1 MNEEER
7 RALESLTFNW
17 TSALE
22 EVWHPARYHVEG
34 LHSEAA
40 RLIRK
45 GIAEAA
51 ASSERAN
58 PLGLPLQ
65 GQQGA
70 GKTHLLG
77 WAREQ
82 VQAAGGYFFLLGD
95 LTRKTFWDE
104 ARTAFVQQL
113 LPLKDG
119 SRDQLGRLLAD
130 LADQAGVDKPV
141 RDAVTGVA
149 PPQPEDVNAFIAAL
163 SRRHPS
169 LLPPCLHTARA
180 LVLLASPEPSHTE
193 IGYYY
198 LDGGDVEPADRS
210 AWGIKSKPNTA
221 RFVINQVSQLL
232 ALSGPTVVAV
242 DQIDA
247 LIDQV
252 GKDEDASMIADV
264 ATGLMDLRDTTF
276 RTLTIISCLP
286 QSWEYVRAAAVRTAL
301 DRFGER
307 CEIQNI
313 PTADVGRQMIA
324 QRFAVDY
331 ARAAFQPPYPTWPIR
346 PRAFGDATGYT
357 ARSLLKR
364 IDTHVREC
372 LRRGIVVELDHLSDD
387 FEDGTPATDEVRPGL
402 ETELAAMDARFR
414 ALWNSADVSPAL
426 VPGTE
431 DGLMPDFLDAG
442 LDSWIRERG
451 GADSL
456 VFTREPQPAKNPA
469 LHAEL
474 KMIIDDH
481 TESQRRWAF
490 RAIAAEH
497 ATSFL
502 SRLRNATQAIGL
514 DPETANRQ
522 LFVLRSTDWPN
533 GPKTRAERADFT
545 ARGGQ
550 TIPATVGDLKT
561 FAALRGLLTER
572 HPDLNA
578 WLVARQHAHGTDLLR
593 TALADVVPPE
603 TAASATSSADGAE
616 ELERTPAGDRADGA
630 DRADRA
636 TATGDDTAGL
646 LAEGSF
652 QVGRRIPSE
661 APVSLDLAVLRMH
674 TVLFAGNGSGKTV
687 LLRRMIEECALRG
700 VSAIVL
706 DPNND
711 LARLGDEWPAPPAGW
726 RPGDAQRAAEYL
738 AGTDVVVWT
747 PRRQSGR
754 PLTFRPLPEF
764 AAVRDDPDDL
774 DAAIDA
780 ATGAIAPRVVS
791 SGRRAEEETAVLR
804 EALRYYAKSGTSDLG
819 GFVDLLDELPDDITR
834 LRNASTTAAALAQ
847 RLRVAQINDP
857 LFAGKGEPVDPG
869 VLLTPPPGKRAR
881 VSVISM
887 IGLPD
892 PVQRQGFVNQLQ
904 MALFSW
910 IKKHPATDRP
920 LSGLLVMD
928 EAQEFAPSGRV
939 TVCSEST
946 RRLVAQARK
955 YGLGLLFATQAPKG
969 LHNQIPGNAA
979 TQFYGRLGSSVQM
992 SAAREVAKA
1001 RGGDIPDIARLSK
1014 GQFYVGTEGTKF
1026 IKTATSLCLS
1036 YHPAAPLTE
1045 EEVIARARADRYGE

>member
-1 MNEEER
+1 MTGMNDEER
-7 RALESLTFNW
+7 RALGSLTFNW
-17 TSALE
+17 ASVLE
-22 EVWHPARYHVEG
+22 NVWRPAPYHVEG
-34 LHSEAA
+34 LHAEAA
-40 RLIRK
+40 SLIRQ
-45 GIAEAA
+45 GIEEAA
-51 ASSERAN
+51 ASTERAN

-65 GQQGA
+65 GERGV

-82 VQAAGGYFFLLGD
+82 AQAAGGYFFLLGD

-130 LADQAGVDKPV
+130 LADQAGIEKPV
-141 RDAVTGVA
+141 RDAVTGVV
-149 PPQPEDVNAFIAAL
+149 PPSPEDVGAFIAAL
-163 SRRHPS
+163 RSLDPS
-169 LLPPCLHTARA
+169 LAPPCLDTARA
-180 LVLLASPEPSHTE
+180 LVLLASPESSHTE
-193 IGYYY
+193 IGYSY
-198 LDGGDVEPADRS
+198 LDGGDVDVAERRP
-210 AWGIKSKPNTA
+210 WGIRTKPNRA
-221 RFVINQVSQLL
+221 RFVINQVSRLL

-252 GKDEDASMIADV
+252 GKDEDVSRIAEV

-276 RTLTIISCLP
+276 RTFTIISCLP
-286 QSWEYVRAAAVRTAL
+286 ESWEYMREAAVGAAL
-301 DRFGER
+301 DRFR
-307 CEIQNI
+307 RPCQMQNI
-313 PTADVGRQMIA
+313 PTADVGRHMIA

-331 ARAAFQPPYPTWPIR
+331 TRAAFQPPYPTWPIR

-364 IDTHVREC
+364 IDTHVRDC
-372 LRRGIVVELDHLSDD
+372 LRQDTAVELDRLT
-387 FEDGTPATDEVRPGL
+387 DGVEVDPPATGTDRPGL
-402 ETELAAMDARFR
+402 ETELTALDARFR
-414 ALWNSADVSPAL
+414 ELWNTADVTSAL
-426 VPGTE
+426 APGTE
-431 DGLMPDFLDAG
+431 DGLMPELLDAG

-451 GADSL
+451 DADSL
-456 VFTREPQPAKNPA
+456 AFIRERHPRKNPA

-474 KMIIDDH
+474 RMIIDDR
-481 TESQRRWAF
+481 TERQRRWAF
-490 RAIAAEH
+490 RAISAEP
-497 ATSFL
+497 ATSVL
-502 SRLRNATQAIGL
+502 SRLRNATRAIGL
-514 DPETANRQ
+514 DSDTANRQ
-522 LFVLRSTDWPN
+522 LFVLRGTPWPN
-533 GPKTRAERADFT
+533 GRKTEAERTDFA
-545 ARGGQ
+545 ARGGL

-561 FAALRGLLTER
+561 FAALRAMLAER

-578 WLVARQHAHGTDLLR
+578 WLVARQPAHGTDLLR
-593 TALADVVPPE
+593 LALAGVVPPG
-603 TAASATSSADGAE
+603 TSTSPSTDEAE
-616 ELERTPAGDRADGA
+616 YLDSTPDLDRMV
-630 DRADRA
+630 RPP
-636 TATGDDTAGL
+636 TTGEETAGL
-646 LAEGSF
+646 LAEGSLR
-652 QVGRRIPSE
+652 VGARIPGG
-661 APVSLDLAVLRMH
+661 APVTLDLSVLSKH
-674 TVLFAGNGSGKTV
+674 TVLFAGTGSGKTV
-687 LLRRMIEECALRG
+687 LLRRVVEEAALRG

-711 LARLGDEWPAPPAGW
+711 LARLGDGWPEPPVAW
-726 RPGDAQRAAEYL
+726 SAEDAQRAAEYL
-738 AGTDVVVWT
+738 AETDVVVWT

-764 AAVRDDPDDL
+764 AAVRDEPDDL

-780 ATGAIAPRVVS
+780 AAGAIRPRVVS

-804 EALRYYAKSGTSDLG
+804 EALRYYAKTGASDLAG
-819 GFVDLLDELPDDITR
+819 LVDLLDELPEGITS
-834 LRNASTTAAALAQ
+834 LRNADATAATLAQ

-857 LFAGKGEPVDPG
+857 LFAGEGEPVDPG
-869 VLLTPPPGKRAR
+869 ILLTPAPGKRAR

-892 PVQRQGFVNQLQ
+892 PAQRQGFVNQLQ

-910 IKKHPATDRP
+910 IKKHPARDRP

-928 EAQEFAPSGRV
+928 EAQDLVPSGKV
-939 TVCSEST
+939 TACSEST

-979 TQFYGRLGSSVQM
+979 TQVYGRLSSPVQID
-992 SAAREVAKA
+992 AAREVAKA
-1001 RGGDIPDIARLSK
+1001 KGGDVPDIGKLGR

-1026 IKTATSLCLS
+1026 IKTATPLCLS
-1036 YHPAAPLTE
+1036 YHPDGPLTE
-1045 EEVIARARADRYGE
+1045 EEVIARARADR

>member
-1 MNEEER
+1 MTGMNEEER
-7 RALESLTFNW
+7 RALGSLTFNW

-22 EVWHPARYHVEG
+22 DIWRPARYHVKG
-34 LHSEAA
+34 LH
-40 RLIRK
+40 
-45 GIAEAA
+45 AEAA
-51 ASSERAN
+51 SLIRQGIEEATASTERAN

-65 GQQGA
+65 GERGV

-95 LTRKTFWDE
+95 LTRKTFWEE

-141 RDAVTGVA
+141 RDAVTGVV
-149 PPQPEDVNAFIAAL
+149 PPSPADIGVFIAAL
-163 SRRHPS
+163 RTRDPS
-169 LLPPCLHTARA
+169 LAPPCLDTARA
-180 LVLLASPEPSHTE
+180 LVLLASPDSSHTE
-193 IGYYY
+193 IGYYF
-198 LDGGDVEPADRS
+198 LDGGDVDAAERRS
-210 AWGIKSKPNTA
+210 WSIRNKPNTA
-221 RFVINQVSQLL
+221 RFVINQVSRLL

-252 GKDEDASMIADV
+252 GKDEDASMIAEV

-276 RTLTIISCLP
+276 RTFTIISCLP
-286 QSWEYVRAAAVRTAL
+286 QSWEYMRDAAVTAAL
-301 DRFGER
+301 DRFR
-307 CEIQNI
+307 PPCPMQNI
-313 PTADVGRQMIA
+313 PTADIGRHMIA

-331 ARAAFQPPYPTWPIR
+331 TRAAFQPPYPTWPIR
-346 PRAFGDATGYT
+346 PRTFDDATAYT

-372 LRRGIVVELDHLSDD
+372 LRQDRVVELDHLSADVK
-387 FEDGTPATDEVRPGL
+387 DGPLATGAVRPGL
-402 ETELAAMDARFR
+402 ETELTALDDRFR
-414 ALWNSADVSPAL
+414 ELWNTADVSSAL

-431 DGLMPDFLDAG
+431 DGLMPEFLDAG

-451 GADSL
+451 EADSL
-456 VFTREPQPAKNPA
+456 AFTRERHPRKNPA

-474 KMIIDDH
+474 RMIIDDR
-481 TESQRRWAF
+481 TERQRRWAF
-490 RAIAAEH
+490 RAIAADN
-497 ATSFL
+497 ANSVL
-502 SRLRNATQAIGL
+502 SRLRNATRAIGL
-514 DPETANRQ
+514 DSDTANRQ
-522 LFVLRSTDWPN
+522 LFVLRSTSWPN
-533 GPKTRAERADFT
+533 GRKTEAERADFT
-545 ARGGQ
+545 ARGGL

-561 FAALRGLLTER
+561 FAALRAMLAER

-578 WLVARQHAHGTDLLR
+578 WLVARQPAHGTDLLR
-593 TALADVVPPE
+593 LALAGVMPPE
-603 TAASATSSADGAE
+603 TSASPSPDEAE
-616 ELERTPAGDRADGA
+616 DLESTPDIGRTVRPSIGEE
-630 DRADRA
+630 
-636 TATGDDTAGL
+636 TAGL
-646 LAEGSF
+646 LGEGALR
-652 QVGRRIPSE
+652 VGARIPSG
-661 APVSLDLAVLRMH
+661 APVSLDLAVLSKH
-674 TVLFAGNGSGKTV
+674 TVLFAGTGSGKTV
-687 LLRRMIEECALRG
+687 LLRRVIEESALRG

-711 LARLGDEWPAPPAGW
+711 LARLGDGWPEPPEEWSAE
-726 RPGDAQRAAEYL
+726 DAQRSAEYL
-738 AGTDVVVWT
+738 AETDVVVWT

-754 PLTFRPLPEF
+754 PLTFRPLPDF
-764 AAVRDDPDDL
+764 AAVKDEPDDL

-780 ATGAIAPRVVS
+780 AAGAIAPRVVS
-791 SGRRAEEETAVLR
+791 SGRKAEEETAVLR
-804 EALRYYAKSGTSDLG
+804 EALRYYAKSGASDLA
-819 GFVDLLDELPDDITR
+819 GFVDLLDELPEGITS
-834 LRNASTTAAALAQ
+834 LRNADATAANLAQ

-857 LFAGKGEPVDPG
+857 LFAGEGEPVDPG
-869 VLLTPPPGKRAR
+869 ILLTPLPGKRAR

-892 PVQRQGFVNQLQ
+892 PAQRQGFVNQLQ

-910 IKKHPATDRP
+910 IKQHPARDRP

-928 EAQEFAPSGRV
+928 EAQDLVPSGKV
-939 TVCSEST
+939 TACSEST

-955 YGLGLLFATQAPKG
+955 YGLGLLFATQAPKA

-979 TQFYGRLGSSVQM
+979 TQFYGRLSSPVQIG
-992 SAAREVAKA
+992 AAREVAKA
-1001 RGGDIPDIARLSK
+1001 KGGDVPDIARLTR
-1014 GQFYVGTEGTKF
+1014 GQFYVGTDGTKF
-1026 IKTATSLCLS
+1026 IKTATPMCLS

-1045 EEVIARARADRYGE
+1045 EEVIARARADR

>member
-1 MNEEER
+1 MMGMNEEER
-7 RALESLTFNW
+7 RALGSLTFNW

-22 EVWHPARYHVEG
+22 DVWRPARYHVEG
-34 LHSEAA
+34 LH
-40 RLIRK
+40 
-45 GIAEAA
+45 AEAA
-51 ASSERAN
+51 SLIRQGIEEATDSTERAN

-65 GQQGA
+65 GERGV

-95 LTRKTFWDE
+95 LTRKTFWEE

-119 SRDQLGRLLAD
+119 SRDQLRRLLAD
-130 LADQAGVDKPV
+130 LADQAGIDKLV
-141 RDAVTGVA
+141 RDAVTGAV
-149 PPQPEDVNAFIAAL
+149 PPSPEDVGAFIAAL
-163 SRRHPS
+163 RSRDPS
-169 LLPPCLHTARA
+169 LLPPCLDTARA
-180 LVLLASPEPSHTE
+180 LVLLASPESSHTE

-198 LDGGDVEPADRS
+198 LDGGDVDAAERS
-210 AWGIKSKPNTA
+210 TWGIKSKPNKA
-221 RFVINQVSQLL
+221 RFVINQVSRLL

-252 GKDEDASMIADV
+252 GKDGDASVIAEV

-276 RTLTIISCLP
+276 RTFTVISCLP
-286 QSWEYVRAAAVRTAL
+286 ESWDYVREAAVDTAL
-301 DRFGER
+301 DRFR
-307 CEIQNI
+307 PSCQMQNI
-313 PTADVGRQMIA
+313 PTADIGRHMVA

-331 ARAAFQPPYPTWPIR
+331 TRAAFQPPYPTWPIR
-346 PRAFGDATGYT
+346 PRAFDDATGYT
-357 ARSLLKR
+357 ARLLLKR

-372 LRRGIVVELDHLSDD
+372 LRQERVVELDHLSADV
-387 FEDGTPATDEVRPGL
+387 EDRPPATGTVRPEL
-402 ETELAAMDARFR
+402 ETEFAALDVRFSE
-414 ALWNSADVSPAL
+414 LWNTADVSSAL

-451 GADSL
+451 DADTL
-456 VFTREPQPAKNPA
+456 AFVCERHPRKNPA

-474 KMIIDDH
+474 RMIIDDR
-481 TESQRRWAF
+481 TERQRRWAF
-490 RAIAAEH
+490 RAIAAER
-497 ATSFL
+497 ATSVL
-502 SRLRNATQAIGL
+502 SRLRNATRAIGL
-514 DPETANRQ
+514 DSDTANRQ
-522 LFVLRSTDWPN
+522 LFVLRSTPWPN
-533 GPKTRAERADFT
+533 GRKTEAERADFA
-545 ARGGQ
+545 ARGGL

-561 FAALRGLLTER
+561 FASLRAMLAER

-578 WLVARQHAHGTDLLR
+578 WLVARQPAHGTDLLR
-593 TALADVVPPE
+593 LALADVVPPG
-603 TAASATSSADGAE
+603 TSASPSSGEAE
-616 ELERTPAGDRADGA
+616 DLESTPDMDRTVGPPS
-630 DRADRA
+630 
-636 TATGDDTAGL
+636 TGEETAGL
-646 LAEGSF
+646 PAEGSLR
-652 QVGRRIPSE
+652 VGARIPGG

-687 LLRRMIEECALRG
+687 LLRRVIEECALRG
-700 VSAIVL
+700 VSSIVL
-706 DPNND
+706 DPGND
-711 LARLGDEWPAPPAGW
+711 LARLGDAWPEPPEAW
-726 RPGDAQRAAEYL
+726 AAEDAQRAAEYL

-764 AAVRDDPDDL
+764 AAVKDEPDDL

-780 ATGAIAPRVVS
+780 AAGAIAPRVVT
-791 SGRRAEEETAVLR
+791 SGRKAEEETAVLR
-804 EALRYYAKSGTSDLG
+804 EVLRYYAKSGASDLG
-819 GFVDLLDELPDDITR
+819 GFVDLLDELPEGITS
-834 LRNASTTAAALAQ
+834 LRNADATAANLAQ

-857 LFAGKGEPVDPG
+857 LFAGEGEPVDPG

-892 PVQRQGFVNQLQ
+892 PAQRQGFVNQLQ

-910 IKKHPATDRP
+910 IKKHPARDRP

-928 EAQEFAPSGRV
+928 EAQELVPSGNV
-939 TVCSEST
+939 TACSEST

-955 YGLGLLFATQAPKG
+955 YGLGLLFATQAPKA

-979 TQFYGRLGSSVQM
+979 TQFYGRLSSPAQID
-992 SAAREVAKA
+992 AAREVAKA
-1001 RGGDIPDIARLSK
+1001 KGGDVPDIARLTR

-1026 IKTATSLCLS
+1026 IKTATPMCLS
-1036 YHPAAPLTE
+1036 YHPAAPLAE
-1045 EEVIARARADRYGE
+1045 EEVIARARADR

>member
-1 MNEEER
+1 MTGMTGMNEEQR
-7 RALESLTFNW
+7 KALGSLTFDW
-17 TSALE
+17 ASALE
-22 EVWHPARYHVEG
+22 DVWRPARYHVEG
-34 LHSEAA
+34 LH
-40 RLIRK
+40 
-45 GIAEAA
+45 AEAA
-51 ASSERAN
+51 SLIRQGIEEAVASTERAN

-65 GQQGA
+65 GQRGV

-82 VQAAGGYFFLLGD
+82 VRAAGGYFFLLGD
-95 LTRKTFWDE
+95 LTRKTFWEE

-130 LADQAGVDKPV
+130 LADQAGLQKPV
-141 RDAVTGVA
+141 RDAVTGVV
-149 PPQPEDVNAFIAAL
+149 PPSSEDVRAFIAAL
-163 SRRHPS
+163 RSLDPS
-169 LLPPCLHTARA
+169 LAPPCLDTARA
-180 LVLLASPEPSHTE
+180 LVLLASPESGHTE
-193 IGYYY
+193 IGYSY
-198 LDGGDVEPADRS
+198 LDGGDVEAAERRQ
-210 AWGIKSKPNTA
+210 WGIRNKPNTA
-221 RFVINQVSQLL
+221 RFVINQVSRLL

-247 LIDQV
+247 LIDRV
-252 GKDEDASMIADV
+252 GKDGDASMIAEV

-276 RTLTIISCLP
+276 RTFTIISCLP
-286 QSWEYVRAAAVRTAL
+286 ESWDYMRDAAVVTAP
-301 DRFGER
+301 DRFR
-307 CEIQNI
+307 SPCQMQNI
-313 PTADVGRQMIA
+313 PTADIGRHMIA

-331 ARAAFQPPYPTWPIR
+331 TRVAFRPPYPTWPIR
-346 PRAFGDATGYT
+346 TRAFDDATGYT

-372 LRRGIVVELDHLSDD
+372 LRQDTAAELDHLSDVGD
-387 FEDGTPATDEVRPGL
+387 DTPPTGEVRRGL
-402 ETELAAMDARFR
+402 ETEFTALDARFR
-414 ALWNSADVSPAL
+414 ELWDTADVSAAL

-442 LDSWIRERG
+442 LDAWIRERG
-451 GADSL
+451 EADSL
-456 VFTREPQPAKNPA
+456 VFVRERHPRKNPA

-474 KMIIDDH
+474 RMIIDDH
-481 TESQRRWAF
+481 TERQRRWAF
-490 RAIAAEH
+490 RAIAAER
-497 ATSFL
+497 ATSVL
-502 SRLRNATQAIGL
+502 SRLRNATLAVGL
-514 DPETANRQ
+514 DADTANRQ
-522 LFVLRSTDWPN
+522 LFVLRSTSWPN
-533 GPKTRAERADFT
+533 GRQTEAERAAFT
-545 ARGGQ
+545 ARGGL
-550 TIPATVGDLKT
+550 TIPATIGDLKT
-561 FAALRGLLTER
+561 FAALRAMLAER
-572 HPDLNA
+572 HPDLNV
-578 WLVARQHAHGTDLLR
+578 WLVARQPAHGTDLLR

-603 TAASATSSADGAE
+603 SPTSTSTFADGAE
-616 ELERTPAGDRADGA
+616 EPERTPDANRTGR
-630 DRADRA
+630 
-636 TATGDDTAGL
+636 TVLSPATGDDAAGL

-652 QVGRRIPSE
+652 QVGARIPGG

-687 LLRRMIEECALRG
+687 LLRRMVEECALRG

-711 LARLGDEWPAPPAGW
+711 LARLGDEWPAPPEAW
-726 RPGDAQRAAEYL
+726 SPGDAQRAAEYL

-747 PRRQSGR
+747 PRRQGGR

-780 ATGAIAPRVVS
+780 AAGAIAPRVVS

-804 EALRYYAKSGTSDLG
+804 EALRYYAKSGASDLG
-819 GFVDLLDELPDDITR
+819 GFVDLLDELPEGITS
-834 LRNASTTAAALAQ
+834 LRKADATAATLAQ

-857 LFAGKGEPVDPG
+857 LFAGEGEPVDPG

-892 PVQRQGFVNQLQ
+892 PAQRQGFVNQLQ

-910 IKKHPATDRP
+910 IKKHPARDRP

-939 TVCSEST
+939 TACSEST

-979 TQFYGRLGSSVQM
+979 TQFYGRLGSPVQM
-992 SAAREVAKA
+992 NAAREVAKA
-1001 RGGDIPDIARLSK
+1001 KGGDVPDIARLTR
-1014 GQFYVGTEGTKF
+1014 GQFYVGTDGTKF
-1026 IKTATSLCLS
+1026 IKTATPLCLS

-1045 EEVIARARADRYGE
+1045 EEVIARARADR

>member
-1 MNEEER
+1 MTGMNEEER

-22 EVWHPARYHVEG
+22 DVWRPARYHVEG
-34 LHSEAA
+34 LH
-40 RLIRK
+40 
-45 GIAEAA
+45 AEAA
-51 ASSERAN
+51 SLLRQGIEEATASTERAN

-65 GQQGA
+65 GERGV

-95 LTRKTFWDE
+95 LTRKTFWEE

-119 SRDQLGRLLAD
+119 SRDQLGRLLGD
-130 LADQAGVDKPV
+130 LADQAGIGKPV
-141 RDAVTGVA
+141 RDAVTGAV
-149 PPQPEDVNAFIAAL
+149 PPNPEDVRAFIAAL
-163 SRRHPS
+163 RSLDPS
-169 LLPPCLHTARA
+169 LAPPCLDTARA
-180 LVLLASPEPSHTE
+180 LVLLASPESSHTE

-198 LDGGDVEPADRS
+198 LDGGDVEAAERRQ
-210 AWGIKSKPNTA
+210 WGIRNKPNTA
-221 RFVINQVSQLL
+221 RFVINQVSRLL

-252 GKDEDASMIADV
+252 GKDEDASLIAEV

-276 RTLTIISCLP
+276 RTFTIVSCLP
-286 QSWEYVRAAAVRTAL
+286 ESWDYVRDAAVGTAL
-301 DRFGER
+301 DRFR
-307 CEIQNI
+307 PSCQMQNI
-313 PTADVGRQMIA
+313 PTADIGRHMIA

-331 ARAAFQPPYPTWPIR
+331 TRAAFRPPYPTWPIR
-346 PRAFGDATGYT
+346 TRAFDDATGYT

-372 LRRGIVVELDHLSDD
+372 LRQDRVVELDDLSDVG
-387 FEDGTPATDEVRPGL
+387 DGTPTVCEVVSGL
-402 ETELAAMDARFR
+402 ETEFTALDARFR
-414 ALWNSADVSPAL
+414 ELWNTADVSPAL

-451 GADSL
+451 EADSL
-456 VFTREPQPAKNPA
+456 AFIRERHPRKNPA

-474 KMIIDDH
+474 RMIIDDR
-481 TESQRRWAF
+481 TERQRRWAF
-490 RAIAAEH
+490 RAIAAEN
-497 ATSFL
+497 AISAL
-502 SRLRNATQAIGL
+502 SRLRNATRATGL
-514 DPETANRQ
+514 DSDTGNRQ
-522 LFVLRSTDWPN
+522 LFVLRSTPWPS
-533 GPKTRAERADFT
+533 GRKTEAERADFA
-545 ARGGQ
+545 ARGGL

-561 FAALRGLLTER
+561 FAALRAMLAER
-572 HPDLNA
+572 HPDFNA
-578 WLVARQHAHGTDLLR
+578 WLVARQPAHGTDLLR
-593 TALADVVPPE
+593 LTLADVVPSVSGSVGETEDRESTSDMDRTIQSSSTGEE
-603 TAASATSSADGAE
+603 TAE
-616 ELERTPAGDRADGA
+616 
-630 DRADRA
+630 
-636 TATGDDTAGL
+636 L
-646 LAEGSF
+646 LAEGPLR
-652 QVGRRIPSE
+652 VGARIPSG

-687 LLRRMIEECALRG
+687 LLRRVIEECALRG

-706 DPNND
+706 DPGND
-711 LARLGDEWPAPPAGW
+711 LARLGDKWPEPPEGW
-726 RPGDAQRAAEYL
+726 IAGDAQRAAEYL
-738 AGTDVVVWT
+738 AETDVVVWT

-754 PLTFRPLPEF
+754 PLTFRPLPDF
-764 AAVRDDPDDL
+764 AAVKDEADDL

-780 ATGAIAPRVVS
+780 AAGAIAPRVVS
-791 SGRRAEEETAVLR
+791 SGRKAEEETAVLR
-804 EALRYYAKSGTSDLG
+804 EALRYYAKSGASDLG
-819 GFVDLLDELPDDITR
+819 GFVDLLDELPEDITL
-834 LRNASTTAAALAQ
+834 LRNAGATAANLAQ
-847 RLRVAQINDP
+847 RLRVARINDP
-857 LFAGKGEPVDPG
+857 LFAGEGEPVDPG
-869 VLLTPPPGKRAR
+869 ILLTPPPGKRAR

-892 PVQRQGFVNQLQ
+892 PAQRQGFVNQLQ

-910 IKKHPATDRP
+910 IKQHPARDRP

-928 EAQEFAPSGRV
+928 EAQDLVPSGKV
-939 TVCSEST
+939 TACSEST

-955 YGLGLLFATQAPKG
+955 YGLGLLFATQAPKA

-979 TQFYGRLGSSVQM
+979 TQFYGRLSSPVQIG
-992 SAAREVAKA
+992 AAREVAKA
-1001 RGGDIPDIARLSK
+1001 KGGDVPDIARLTR
-1014 GQFYVGTEGTKF
+1014 GQFYVGTDGTKF
-1026 IKTATSLCLS
+1026 IKTATPMCLS

-1045 EEVIARARADRYGE
+1045 EEVIARARADR